1 MATSPRSGPVVVGF
15 DGSDG
20 SRAALPLAT
29 EEAQR
34 RHAPLRLLHALS
46 WPLGGT
52 AAVVVPLTCDRGVA
66 AADGTLR

>member
-52 AAVVVPLTCDRGVA
+52 AAAVPLTCDRGVA
-66 AADGTLR
+66 AAGGILR